1 MNNKTKP
8 IRVNKVEEDVISFIR
23 DDKNEILRFQ
33 LKCLL
38 GAEANNE
45 KYDKVSELISGLDC
59 FLPMDM
65 NYYQYSGFMNEEV
78 FQTLLEA
85 VQLNKNIIIEGK
97 AGVGKTVLMKALL
110 DSDICSFP
118 KKRFSIIDNYHE
130 FDAKFKMYD
139 NVNIFDN
146 LTMSELAMLFK
157 TPSRVIIGESGS
169 IENIMSLFSV
179 LGTNSSVLTSVQSIS
194 QIKSSLNNIGY
205 YKKYKDVRFIYVKL
219 DSSHNYDVIN
229 RNLVI
234 EVVEKSLD
242 ELLAV

>member
-1 MNNKTKP
+1 MSIKTKP
-8 IRVNKVEEDVISFIR
+8 IRVTKVEEDVISFIR

-38 GAEANNE
+38 EAEINKE
-45 KYDKVSELISGLDC
+45 KYDKVSELISELDW

-85 VQLNKNIIIEGK
+85 VQLNKNIIIEGE

-118 KKRFSIIDNYHE
+118 KKRFCIIDRYHE
-130 FDAKFKMYD
+130 FDVKFKMYD
-139 NVNIFDN
+139 NVNIFDC
-146 LTMSELAMLFK
+146 LTMSELARLSK
-157 TPSRVIIGESGS
+157 TPSRVIIGESGGL
-169 IENIMSLFSV
+169 ENFLSLFSV
-179 LGTNSSVLTSVQSIS
+179 LETNSSVLTSVQSLS
-194 QIKSSLNNIGY
+194 QIQNRLHEIGF
-205 YKKYKDVRFIYVKL
+205 YKKYKDVPFVHVKL
-219 DSSHNYDVIN
+219 DSNHNYGVIN

-234 EVVEKSLD
+234 GVVEKSLD
-242 ELLAV
+242 EILAV